1 MSAEPLQPPA
11 PPTSPLAGKTVRGA
25 MQLGLFSCPPDT
37 GLRELARMMVERSIH
52 CVVVRGLRD
61 APHAYGI
68 VSDLD
73 LLAGLEDPQARVA
86 SDVVAADVVSVRPD
100 NTLDTAAQLMTG
112 LGTAH
117 LIVLSPD
124 TGFPVGMISSL
135 DIARAA
141 SA

>member
-1 MSAEPLQPPA
+1 MSAEPLQ
-11 PPTSPLAGKTVRGA
+11 GKTVRSA

-37 GLRELARMMVERSIH
+37 DLRALARMMVERQIH
-52 CVVVRGLRD
+52 SVVVRGLRG

-86 SDVVAADVVSVRPD
+86 SDVVAADVISVRPD
-100 NTLDTAAQLMTG
+100 NTLETAAHLMTG
-112 LGTAH
+112 RGTAH
-117 LIVLSPD
+117 LVVLSPE

-141 SA
+141 AA

>member
-1 MSAEPLQPPA
+1 MSAEPLQ
-11 PPTSPLAGKTVRGA
+11 GKTVRSA

-37 GLRELARMMVERSIH
+37 DLRALARMMAERSIH
-52 CVVVRGLRD
+52 SVVVRGLRD

-73 LLAGLEDPQARVA
+73 LLAGLEDPRARVA
-86 SDVVAADVVSVRPD
+86 SDVIAAEVISVRPD
-100 NTLDTAAQLMTG
+100 NTLETAAHLMAAR
-112 LGTAH
+112 GTAH
-117 LIVLSPD
+117 LVVLSPD

-141 SA
+141 AA